1 MTHPGGDTPTQADFG
16 HGDKQSKVA
25 GDRVLA
31 AHGAIKK
38 QIDGITLTV
47 GELQKKGWTRGPAA
61 IKFYKVANEM
71 IEDAKAVQKKLH
83 EIHQSL
89 YTMNRKVS
97 TGSEH
102 LLGEVDRLTKATEA
116 VPVNPGKSYTI

>member
-1 MTHPGGDTPTQADFG
+1 MTHPGGNTPADFG

-38 QIDGITLTV
+38 QIDGITLTI

-61 IKFYKVANEM
+61 AKFYKVANEM
-71 IEDAKAVQKKLH
+71 VVDAQAVQKKLD
-83 EIHQSL
+83 EIHKTL

-97 TGSEH
+97 TGNEH
-102 LLGEVDRLTKATEA
+102 LLGEVDRLSKANDA
-116 VPVNPGKSYTI
+116 IPLNPAKSYGI